1 MYWNEYKTKNED
13 KNTTNE
19 YTNFLVSV
27 LGKYKKKLDFFVKQV
42 RISVS
47 INTNYFQI
55 VLIKWARNFVL
66 REHKKVSKDSFYKVG
81 WNFCFERT

>member
-19 YTNFLVSV
+19 YTNFLVSA

-47 INTNYFQI
+47 INTKLFSDCFNKVGQKFYFE
-55 VLIKWARNFVL
+55 R
-66 REHKKVSKDSFYKVG
+66 HKKVSKDSFYKVR